1 MRQWAERL
9 KVESLHFE
17 IRSLTDPRVRCYNS
31 LRDLL
36 LSNGRLVG
44 IVPNLA
50 MKNLFPLSL
59 FLVAALAASAATQS
73 GRKIVRPATTQ
84 PAPPLQA
91 PVFTPPDP
99 EPEAVPF
106 APAELR
112 SLPDSLF
119 KRSLQSLDNSSFRL
133 GDFRGKAVVVNL
145 WASWCG
151 PCRREV
157 PDYENVR
164 KEFAGRN
171 VEFIGLTTEDPRTS
185 SKRVRD
191 FVRKLNFG
199 FRLGWADPETAHTLM
214 NGSSAIPQTLV
225 IAPEGRVVGHWQGYA
240 RGHSVDRLRSS
251 IQEAL
256 SGNQQ
261 AVGSR
266 Q

>member
-1 MRQWAERL
+1 LLIADA
-9 KVESLHFE
+9 HGAT
-17 IRSLTDPRVRCYNS
+17 IRRCK
-31 LRDLL
+31 LPL
-36 LSNGRLVG
+36 G
-44 IVPNLA
+44 IVSIVSKLA

-59 FLVAALAASAATQS
+59 FLITTVAVSAATQS
-73 GRKIVRPATTQ
+73 GRKIVRPASTQ
-84 PAPPLQA
+84 PAPPVQA
-91 PVFTPPDP
+91 PVFSPPDP

-112 SLPDSLF
+112 SLPD
-119 KRSLQSLDNSSFRL
+119 NSSFSL

-199 FRLGWADPETAHTLM
+199 FRLGWADRETAGTLM

-225 IAPEGRVVGHWQGYA
+225 IAPDGRVIGHWQGYS
-240 RGHSVDRLRSS
+240 RGHSGDRLRSS
-251 IQEAL
+251 IHEAL
-256 SGNQQ
+256 SGGQ
-261 AVGSR
+261 
-266 Q
+266 